1 MKLYKILIVILF
13 IPQLFSSQCNAQSET
28 LDEKKALEI
37 SQIVKSLTYHSGW
50 TKIADNSIEIKPT
63 RGFKWLSANDSDLL
77 LHKLW
82 NNPSDKNILCVL
94 VPDGFQPFDDHA
106 WAITLSY
113 ADEGYI
119 SDQDASKIDYTD
131 LMKLMKKS
139 VLDSNP
145 DRKKNGYPPIELVGW
160 ATSPYYDKNTH
171 KLFWAKEI
179 KFGDQTSNTLNYN
192 FRVLGRKGVLVMNAI
207 ADMGDFNLV
216 KESTPEVLSMADFTE
231 GNRYTDYNKDI
242 DKTAEYGIA
251 GLIAGA
257 ALVKTGLLKGIWM
270 AILASYKLIIA
281 LCVAIAAFLKK
292 IWNKITG
299 AK

>member
-1 MKLYKILIVILF
+1 
-13 IPQLFSSQCNAQSET
+13 
-28 LDEKKALEI
+28 
-37 SQIVKSLTYHSGW
+37 
-50 TKIADNSIEIKPT
+50 
-63 RGFKWLSANDSDLL
+63 
-77 LHKLW
+77 
-82 NNPSDKNILCVL
+82 
-94 VPDGFQPFDDHA
+94 
-106 WAITLSY
+106 
-113 ADEGYI
+113 
-119 SDQDASKIDYTD
+119 
-131 LMKLMKKS
+131 
-139 VLDSNP
+139 
-145 DRKKNGYPPIELVGW
+145 
-160 ATSPYYDKNTH
+160 
-171 KLFWAKEI
+171 
-179 KFGDQTSNTLNYN
+179 
-192 FRVLGRKGVLVMNAI
+192 MNAI